1 MKMNLNQTKLVG
13 LTMEL
18 ELKTREYKK
27 LCNQLEDLKKKQ
39 IDENAEELLE
49 LKNQFQKN
57 YNEIAKINK
66 ELKQIKENELLKEKE
81 LSQHFDSSK
90 LFEKRNKTNIN
101 QEEASIVVK
110 KNENIFIK
118 ILRRIKSIFQ

>member
-49 LKNQFQKN
+49 LKDQFQKN
-57 YNEIAKINK
+57 YNEIAEINK

-101 QEEASIVVK
+101 QEETSIVVK

-118 ILRRIKSIFQ
+118 ILRKIKSIFQ